1 MKRSVIQSAIVSVL
15 ILTLVSCKD
24 KKDDKPTS
32 LDNWIGTYSVTAES
46 YYGDNEVPPTDI
58 YDEIWTVI
66 VSAVDTNDLMLQF
79 DGIGSDEATTA
90 LATLDPDLLTIAFKS
105 GQSLGDIHSF
115 GDTKIYFA
123 TSDVISRNPDDISQD
138 LVDVAGAIDIE
149 GTIDNNGGMVIDKF
163 AIIFDGPDIY
173 DVFKTTW
180 VKQ

>member
-46 YYGDNEVPPTDI
+46 YYGDKVIPPVD
-58 YDEIWTVI
+58 YDEEWTVT
-66 VSAVDTNDLMLQF
+66 VSAVDTNDLMLRYI
-79 DGIGSDEATTA
+79 GIGNADATEVF
-90 LATLDPDLLTIAFKS
+90 ATLDPDLLTISFESK
-105 GQSLGDIHSF
+105 QSLGNIYGF
-115 GDTKIYFA
+115 GDTKIFFA

-138 LVDVAGAIDIE
+138 LVNVAGAIDIE

-163 AIIFDGPDIY
+163 AIIFEGPDIY